1 MLRKEKADT
10 MRHRKAGLKLN
21 RTSSHRKAMF
31 RNMVTSLFKH
41 ERIRTTDVKA
51 KELRRW
57 ADNLI
62 TLAKRGDLHA
72 RRQALAIVRE
82 KAVVHKLFEEAA
94 QRYGSVSGGYT
105 RIVKLGRRRGDAAPI
120 SMIELVTP
128 EPPKKKKKKAKAPV
142 AKKPVAKKP
151 VAKKKEVAE
160 EKVKEEEKV
169 AAAGVAEEEA
179 KVTEEAAEE
188 MPEKAAEEQEQV
200 EEKAADTESE
210 EVIIADEEEDSEKQ
224 AAAPDAF
231 EETAAKEPEAEKPE
245 VQKDDS
251 EPKE

>member
-1 MLRKEKADT
+1 

-82 KAVVHKLFEEAA
+82 KAVVRKLFEEAA
-94 QRYGSVSGGYT
+94 KRYGSVSGGYT

-120 SMIELVTP
+120 SMIELITL

-142 AKKPVAKKP
+142 AQKPV
-151 VAKKKEVAE
+151 VKKKEAAE

-169 AAAGVAEEEA
+169 AAAEVAEEEAETSDKEEA

-188 MPEKAAEEQEQV
+188 MPQKAAEEQEQV
-200 EEKAADTESE
+200 EEKAADTEPE
-210 EVIIADEEEDSEKQ
+210 ETIIADENEDSEKQ
-224 AAAPDAF
+224 AAAPAAS
-231 EETAAKEPEAEKPE
+231 EETAAKEPEVEKPK